1 MNEKELIYIDINDIV
16 PNATQ
21 PRATFS
27 EKGLTELADSIRA
40 HGVLEPI
47 LVVRTGAYYKVIAGE
62 RRYRAS
68 RIAGKTKIPAIVLKE
83 KEEELWSIAIVENLQ
98 RQNLNPIEEALAIKA
113 LIDRYALT
121 QEEAAGTLGRSR
133 PAICNLLRILA
144 LPDEVQQLV
153 RAGQLSQGHARAIL
167 ALPNPKAQIA
177 MARQCV
183 DNKWSVHA
191 LTQEIQAKTA
201 KPAVKQGKT
210 NGKTKAQSQRFSPEM
225 RRFVQDLERTFQ
237 LPVRVKG
244 TENRGELIL
253 EYSGVDDLQPLYQL
267 LQRLHQDE

>member
-121 QEEAAGTLGRSR
+121 Q
-133 PAICNLLRILA
+133 
-144 LPDEVQQLV
+144 
-153 RAGQLSQGHARAIL
+153 
-167 ALPNPKAQIA
+167 
-177 MARQCV
+177 
-183 DNKWSVHA
+183 
-191 LTQEIQAKTA
+191 
-201 KPAVKQGKT
+201 
-210 NGKTKAQSQRFSPEM
+210 
-225 RRFVQDLERTFQ
+225 
-237 LPVRVKG
+237 
-244 TENRGELIL
+244 
-253 EYSGVDDLQPLYQL
+253 
-267 LQRLHQDE
+267 